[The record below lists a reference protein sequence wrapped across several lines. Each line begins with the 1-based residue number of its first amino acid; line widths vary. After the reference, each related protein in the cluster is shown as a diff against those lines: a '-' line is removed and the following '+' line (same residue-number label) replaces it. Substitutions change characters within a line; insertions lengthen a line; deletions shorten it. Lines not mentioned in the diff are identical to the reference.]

1 MNIRFKFAIRN
12 EVQMECV
19 CTVIQEVW
27 IRKGWR
33 VEGGDM
39 AGVGGGEGR
48 RLEGWD
54 GGSGCSGVFT
64 LSFHFIHPP
73 TKKMIFITQKK
84 NIESRR
90 KLKNGLR
97 ISFGCYFKTNFFVV
111 VFCFYYKGYFSF
123 ENIFAKIQYF
133 NCNFVKCSKN
143 HLQRYPLNFN
153 LRNIVTFFS

>member
-1 MNIRFKFAIRN
+1 MCLHCYTGSVDKKRLTGRGRGYGG
-12 EVQMECV
+12 CG
-19 CTVIQEVW
+19 W
-27 IRKGWR
+27 GWR
-33 VEGGDM
+33 PKIRGM
-39 AGVGGGEGR
+39 RWGE
-48 RLEGWD
+48 W
-54 GGSGCSGVFT
+54 VFRGI
-64 LSFHFIHPP
+64 HFIFPLYPP
-73 TKKMIFITQKK
+73 PNKKNDFYNAKK
-84 NIESRR
+84 NIELRI